1 MAKDTRLYARFDIGM
16 DEHPKI
22 MLLSDAAFR
31 ALFESTMYARRQL
44 SDGFLDERIVLRKWG
59 ADVATELSSND
70 PSKPSWLRVEGGWQ
84 IHDFGEHQTTTA
96 DIQAKREA
104 GRKGGLAKAK
114 QSPST
119 RLAGASEVL
128 EQNASTTLAKTETE
142 TETKTRS
149 AVVGLSSAEALDPDA
164 EHNARFLDEPPT
176 PEDYAFS
183 DALMITEELVPAEQ
197 VDPASAYP
205 ADFRAFWDAYPRRHG
220 KGAAHAAFL
229 KAKKRAKVTAI
240 IAGAES
246 LRDDPNLPADKTKVP
261 MPSTWLN
268 QDRWEDDPLPEAQV
282 RGADMP
288 DRFMSSS
295 DRRLRDGLGVVQRAG
310 RMTTQ
315 PNPFEGKELTT

>member
-70 PSKPSWLRVEGGWQ
+70 PSRPSWLRVEGGWM

-114 QSPST
+114 QTPST

-128 EQNASTTLAKTETE
+128 EQNASSTLAKTETE
-142 TETKTRS
+142 TETETKP
-149 AVVGLSSAEALDPDA
+149 AVVTLSDAEAPD
-164 EHNARFLDEPPT
+164 
-176 PEDYAFS
+176 PEDEFS
-183 DALMITEELVPAEQ
+183 FIEEAMPIDD
-197 VDPASAYP
+197 VDPSPGYP
-205 ADFRAFWDAYPRRHG
+205 ADFNAFWDVYPRRGG
-220 KGAAHAAFL
+220 KGAACTAFL
-229 KAKKRAKVTAI
+229 KAKKRAPVTAI
-240 IAGAES
+240 IGGAER
-246 LRDDPNLPADKTKVP
+246 LKADPNLPTDKSLVP
-261 MPSTWLN
+261 MPATWLN
-268 QDRWEDDPLPEAQV
+268 QDRWEDDPLPA
-282 RGADMP
+282 RGGQSQ
-288 DRFMSSS
+288 FMT
-295 DRRLRDGLGVVQRAG
+295 AG
-310 RMTTQ
+310 ERKLDAGK
-315 PNPFEGKELTT
+315 NLVAKFAALEGSGQQMLEG